1 MVESHAQERASEW
14 AAAWEAAVADL
25 EHTEDSLDDASLDAT
40 PEAQVYRVALH
51 RRAARGHERLAD
63 LLAEGFTRELDG

>member
-1 MVESHAQERASEW
+1 MVENQAQARASGW

-25 EHTEDSLDDASLDAT
+25 EHTEDSLDNASREAT
-40 PEAQVYRVALH
+40 PDAQVYRVALH

-63 LLAEGFTRELDG
+63 LLAEGFTRELDD

>member
-25 EHTEDSLDDASLDAT
+25 EHTEDSFDDASLVAT

-63 LLAEGFTRELDG
+63 PLLESRA